1 MTVTAARESVG
12 SAGDRTAITR
22 FGNLVSSEWTKLTS
36 VRSTIWAL
44 LLLVVLSV
52 SFTGL
57 LIGLIAGQWDTIT
70 EQQRQAIRV
79 DPVSQ
84 ILGSGFQFSQLAVC
98 VLGVLVVTSEYG
110 TGTIRA
116 SMLAVP
122 RRTPLLAAKA
132 VLFAAVT
139 FVVAEVAA
147 FASFFL
153 GAAILRSHVPVSLT
167 GPGVLRAVIGA
178 GLYISLLGVFAI
190 AVGTLVRHTAAAITG
205 IIGFVLVLAPL
216 TLLLPG
222 SIGRYVYAYLPT
234 NAGQQIA
241 TSGHGADALLG
252 PWQGFGVFALWTAAL
267 LILAAYLLRRRDV

>member
-1 MTVTAARESVG
+1 MTVTAARQAVPTANDR
-12 SAGDRTAITR
+12 AGITR
-22 FGNLVSSEWTKLTS
+22 FGNLVGSEWTKLTS

-70 EQQRQAIRV
+70 EQQRQVMMV

-84 ILGSGFQFSQLAVC
+84 ILGAGFQFSQLAIC
-98 VLGVLVVTSEYG
+98 VLGVLVVTSEYT

-122 RRTPLLAAKA
+122 RRTPVLAAKA
-132 VLFAAVT
+132 VLFAGVT

-147 FASFFL
+147 FSSFFL
-153 GAAILRSHVPVSLT
+153 GAAILHSHVPVSLT

-178 GLYISLLGVFAI
+178 GLYISMLGVFAI
-190 AVGTLVRHTAAAITG
+190 AVGTLIRHTAAAITG

-222 SIGRYVYAYLPT
+222 NIGKYVYAYLPT

-241 TSGHGADALLG
+241 TTGHGADTLLS

-267 LILAAYLLRRRDV
+267 LTLATYLLQRRDV

>member
-1 MTVTAARESVG
+1 MTATTAQQAVPTSV
-12 SAGDRTAITR
+12 DRSAITR
-22 FGNLVSSEWTKLTS
+22 FGNLVGSEWTKLTS

-57 LIGLIAGQWDTIT
+57 LIGLISGQWDTIT
-70 EQQRQAIRV
+70 EQQRQVMRL

-84 ILGSGFQFSQLAVC
+84 ILGAGFQFSQLAVC
-98 VLGVLVVTSEYG
+98 VLGVLVVTSEYT

-122 RRTPLLAAKA
+122 RRIPVLTAKV
-132 VLFAAVT
+132 VLFAGVT
-139 FVVAEVAA
+139 FIVAEVAA
-147 FASFFL
+147 FSSFFL
-153 GAAILRSHVPVSLT
+153 GAAILSSHVPVSLT

-178 GLYISLLGVFAI
+178 GLYISMLGVFAI
-190 AVGTLVRHTAAAITG
+190 AVGTLIRHTAAAITG

-222 SIGRYVYAYLPT
+222 NLGRYVYAYLPT
-234 NAGQQIA
+234 NAGQQLA
-241 TSGHGADALLG
+241 TTGQSADALLS

-267 LILAAYLLRRRDV
+267 LSLAAYLLQRRDV